1 MVHCPYMLFSAFV
14 KKKDFHNPFYF
25 SECVEVI
32 PRPGEIVF
40 CNMDREGN
48 SSMTWSYSE
57 PRVISAVSST
67 PVPFNTPGIY
77 NVVRMIKA

>member
-1 MVHCPYMLFSAFV
+1 
-14 KKKDFHNPFYF
+14 
-25 SECVEVI
+25 VEVI

-40 CNMDREGN
+40 CNIDREGN

-57 PRVISAVSST
+57 PRVISGLSST

-77 NVVRMIKA
+77 DKVRMLIMNKNTN